1 MSGRRRNLVA
11 LVGSLAVLIG
21 CQSPSRPSST
31 AAAEDSETR
40 AVRALNA
47 GRFVEAFGLYRE
59 ALGESPEKLRLHYGL
74 GVASSQLDRRDD
86 AIREF
91 RWVVRY
97 GPPKTAE
104 VEAARQW
111 LIRVGALESPL
122 LAAPT
127 PVRADQERE
136 AGNSSLEGRAV
147 DVEAGLEQQPM
158 RRMQL
163 FLVGQPNSPTQKE
176 RYSLRTDENGSFK
189 FPNVVPGPYKLTNR
203 VAGQP
208 TWRMRVDLKPSET
221 KVLELTRSNSTS
233 VLDDFPEA
241 QAQAKE

>member
-1 MSGRRRNLVA
+1 MRRTLIA
-11 LVGSLAVLIG
+11 LFGSLVVLTG
-21 CQSPSRPSST
+21 CQAPPRSSPP
-31 AAAEDSETR
+31 AAAEDAATR
-40 AVRALNA
+40 ALRALNA
-47 GRFVEAFGLYRE
+47 GRFAEAFDLYRE
-59 ALGESPEKLRLHYGL
+59 ALGESPEKVGLHYGL

-91 RWVVRY
+91 RWVVQY
-97 GPPKTAE
+97 GAPKTAE

-111 LIRVGALESPL
+111 LIRAGALQSPL
-122 LAAPT
+122 PAGPT
-127 PVRADQERE
+127 SVRADQARE
-136 AGNSSLEGRAV
+136 AGNASLEGRAAA
-147 DVEAGLEQQPM
+147 VEEGSESQPM

-163 FLVGQPNSPTQKE
+163 FLVGQPNSPTQTE
-176 RYSLRTDENGSFK
+176 RYSLRTDENGNFK

-208 TWRMRVDLKPSET
+208 TWRMRVDFKPSET

-233 VLDDFPEA
+233 VLDDFPET

>member
-1 MSGRRRNLVA
+1 MGRTLIA
-11 LVGSLAVLIG
+11 LFGSLVVLTA
-21 CQSPSRPSST
+21 CQAPPRSSSPV
-31 AAAEDSETR
+31 AAEDAATR
-40 AVRALNA
+40 ALRALNA
-47 GRFVEAFGLYRE
+47 GRFAEAFDLYRE
-59 ALGESPEKLRLHYGL
+59 ALGESPEKVGLHYGL

-91 RWVVRY
+91 RWVVQY

-111 LIRVGALESPL
+111 LIRAGALQSPL
-122 LAAPT
+122 PAGPT
-127 PVRADQERE
+127 PVRADQARE
-136 AGNSSLEGRAV
+136 AGNASLEGRAAA
-147 DVEAGLEQQPM
+147 VEEGSESQPM

-163 FLVGQPNSPTQKE
+163 FLVGQPNSPTQTE
-176 RYSLRTDENGSFK
+176 RYSLRTDENGNFK

-208 TWRMRVDLKPSET
+208 TWRLRVDFKPSET

-233 VLDDFPEA
+233 VLDDFPET
-241 QAQAKE
+241 QVQAKE